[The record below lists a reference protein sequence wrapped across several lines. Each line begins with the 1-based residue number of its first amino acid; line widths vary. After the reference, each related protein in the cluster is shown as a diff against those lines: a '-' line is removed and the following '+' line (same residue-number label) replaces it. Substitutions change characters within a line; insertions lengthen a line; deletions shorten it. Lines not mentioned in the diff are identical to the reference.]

1 MSAARWPWA
10 WIAGGVVLAGGVG
23 VRATPHSGMLSGLT
37 PRTWWDGTRTSLGY
51 ATPGTVVTPAERD
64 VDGDPEEAADD
75 AAAGGNRAPRRAA
88 LTPMQRQMV
97 QGVVAEY
104 VIYLKYL
111 NLENFRDGPVDW
123 RNERF
128 QYASLVPLKD
138 IGKPNAPFRVDERRM
153 AAALDEMEGILT
165 EIGEPAVPLVA
176 EALATDLRYAGAAR
190 RRRPPLDYRT
200 PAAVPAGDYN
210 VQALE
215 KFDDLAYGLGN
226 EQPFVASKSPTFVRN
241 EDYRARTRR
250 LLLAI
255 GKPALPVVDTLGLDP
270 EAKVAEHFKAL
281 GDAIRAGEMGV
292 AGATAKPF
300 EPPPVDPEARARAQ
314 AERQHQERLAALY
327 TIWQEAEVAREEGHV
342 ERALELYRKL
352 LASDPLP
359 NYREAAAER
368 IAALTAPKPADEGK

>member
-1 MSAARWPWA
+1 MTAARWPWA
-10 WIAGGVVLAGGVG
+10 WIAASVVLAGGVG

-37 PRTWWDGTRTSLGY
+37 PRTWWDGTRTALGY

-64 VDGDPEEAADD
+64 VDRDPEELADD
-75 AAAGGNRAPRRAA
+75 AAAGARRAA

-111 NLENFRDGPVDW
+111 NMENFRDGPVDW

-138 IGKPNAPFRVDERRM
+138 IGKPNAPFRVEEKRL
-153 AAALDEMEGILT
+153 AAALDEMEGILV

-176 EALATDLRYAGAAR
+176 EALANDVRFHGAAR

-226 EQPFVASKSPTFVRN
+226 HPPFIQAKSATFVRN

-250 LLLAI
+250 ILLAI
-255 GKPALPVVDTLGLDP
+255 GKPALPAVDKLGLDA
-270 EAKVAEHFKAL
+270 EAAVAEHFKAL
-281 GDAIRAGEMGV
+281 GDAIRAGEMGAKEGV
-292 AGATAKPF
+292 AKPF
-300 EPPPVDPEARARAQ
+300 EPPPTDPEARARVE
-314 AERQHQERLAALY
+314 AERKYQERLAALY
-327 TIWQEAEVAREEGHV
+327 TIWQEAEVAREDGNT
-342 ERALELYRKL
+342 ERALALYRKL

-359 NYREAAAER
+359 NYRAAAEER
-368 IAALTAPKPADEGK
+368 IAALTATAPADEGK